1 MTTTHPYAH
10 HLRYKL
16 TPADYA
22 TLRSRLAASGARGQ
36 TTNIH
41 TLRFA
46 SYRGALPDERSQDIP
61 ADLHFSL
68 HYYDNDPSYLRLV
81 RQSGGESAYT
91 IIAEAEC
98 RALLSGETGWLLD
111 RYNPVLQDFY
121 DCLTEQL
128 LLPQVLLSYQ
138 REIYRLNG
146 LDLWIALDTDIRTS
160 LEHMHFLDPELL
172 EQDAAGQ
179 DGQFLLE
186 VSYSDEL
193 PDELLCLFEEA
204 APRRKL
210 LSGAPLTRVC
220 LPA

>member
-22 TLRSRLAASGARGQ
+22 ALRTRLAADAVCLR
-36 TTNIH
+36 TTGIH

-46 SYRGALPDERSQDIP
+46 SYRGTLADAGSQDIP
-61 ADLHFSL
+61 ADLHYSL
-68 HYYDNDPSYLRLV
+68 HYYDNDPAYLRLV
-81 RQSGGESAYT
+81 RQCGWESAYT
-91 IIAEAEC
+91 VIAEAEC
-98 RALLSGETGWLLD
+98 RALLAGETDWLLE
-111 RYNPVLQDFY
+111 RYNPILQDFH

-128 LLPQVLLSYQ
+128 LLPQVMLSYQ
-138 REIYRLNG
+138 REIFHMNNLNM
-146 LDLWIALDTDIRTS
+146 WVALDTDIRTS

-172 EQDAAGQ
+172 ERDSEEQE
-179 DGQFLLE
+179 GQFLLE
-186 VSYSDEL
+186 VSYSDDV
-193 PDELLCLFEEA
+193 PDDVLCMLEEA

-210 LSGAPLTRVC
+210 LAAAEPAC

>member
-16 TPADYA
+16 TSADYTA
-22 TLRSRLAASGARGQ
+22 LRARLAADGARGQ
-36 TTNIH
+36 TTGIH

-46 SYRGALPDERSQDIP
+46 NYRAALPDARSEDIP
-61 ADLHFSL
+61 ADLRFSL

-81 RQSGGESAYT
+81 RQYGGESTFT

-98 RALLSGETGWLLD
+98 RALLAGETDWLLD
-111 RYNPVLQDFY
+111 RSNPVLQDFY
-121 DCLTEQL
+121 ECLTDQL

-138 REIYRLNG
+138 REIYRLDG

-172 EQDAAGQ
+172 EQDSAGQ
-179 DGQFLLE
+179 RDQFLLE
-186 VSYSDEL
+186 VSYSDEI
-193 PDELLCLFEEA
+193 PDELLCLFEET

-210 LSGAPLTRVC
+210 LSPMARVC

>member
-16 TPADYA
+16 TQADYTA
-22 TLRSRLAASGARGQ
+22 LRSRLAAGGARGQ
-36 TTNIH
+36 TTGIH

-46 SYRGALPDERSQDIP
+46 SYRGALTGNRSQDIP
-61 ADLHFSL
+61 ADLRFSL

-81 RQSGGESAYT
+81 RQSGWESAYT

-121 DCLTEQL
+121 ECLTDQL

-138 REIYRLNG
+138 REIYRLDG

-172 EQDAAGQ
+172 EQDSTGQ

-193 PDELLCLFEEA
+193 PDELLCLFEET

-210 LSGAPLTRVC
+210 VSGAPLTRVC

>member
-22 TLRSRLAASGARGQ
+22 ALRSRLAAGGAQGQ
-36 TTNIH
+36 TTGIH

-46 SYRGALPDERSQDIP
+46 SYRGALPDGRDRP

-81 RQSGGESAYT
+81 RQCGGESEYT

-111 RYNPVLQDFY
+111 RRNPVLQDFHE
-121 DCLTEQL
+121 CLTDQL

-138 REIYRLNG
+138 RETYRLDG

-172 EQDAAGQ
+172 EQDSVVQ
-179 DGQFLLE
+179 DGQCLLE
-186 VSYSDEL
+186 VSYGDEL

-210 LSGAPLTRVC
+210 LSGAPLARVC